1 MCVEYRTHVC
11 YNVVIMIT
19 FKGWEYMNEREIL
32 ELANDLEW
40 LEKNDKEGY
49 DYIISLIKKMRQI
62 GS

>member
-1 MCVEYRTHVC
+1 
-11 YNVVIMIT
+11 
-19 FKGWEYMNEREIL
+19 MNEREIL

-49 DYIISLIKKMRQI
+49 DYIINLIKKMRQI

>member
-1 MCVEYRTHVC
+1 
-11 YNVVIMIT
+11 
-19 FKGWEYMNEREIL
+19 MNEREIL